1 HLRRMHRCSV
11 RLHPLEKLRSILSS
25 CEEKRDSTTGSAVVG
40 FPSSRL
46 FYAAILPIWEG
57 YDEPFHF
64 AYIQYLVST
73 RTTPTLA
80 THVSRQVDASLHV
93 LPLPWTI
100 KSQAIPK
107 PLYTHDDFW
116 RVSAPQR
123 ELLTSKF
130 KEI

>member
-1 HLRRMHRCSV
+1 MNRREIVLPALLWSV
-11 RLHPLEKLRSILSS
+11 FLVR
-25 CEEKRDSTTGSAVVG
+25 G
-40 FPSSRL
+40 F

-116 RVSAPQR
+116 RVSATQR

-130 KEI
+130 KESAQA